1 MVKNSIKIFHFEM
14 FLYFRATSV
23 KLNKIIEGI
32 KMSQEFDMK
41 ELYNCADKFIN
52 LANDLSQKDTSGTVG
67 TALRFAA
74 ARYSAFELSVV
85 SEDFEGEKEV
95 IKKRLLDDYSLML
108 EENIES
114 YIKHIKEN
122 R

>member
-1 MVKNSIKIFHFEM
+1 
-14 FLYFRATSV
+14 
-23 KLNKIIEGI
+23 
-32 KMSQEFDMK
+32 MSKEFDMK

-52 LANDLSQKDTSGTVG
+52 LANELSQEDTSGTVG

-85 SEDFEGEKEV
+85 SEDFEREKEA

-122 R
+122 T